1 MRKTALIL
9 SMALILLVMLTGS
22 LGAQTR
28 IENGVVTQQNAV
40 ASYQIDVDATTIT
53 VTIQTVGTWAE
64 MSHVISETWT
74 AEITS
79 YQVDVIGPGAE

>member
-1 MRKTALIL
+1 MRKTTLTL
-9 SMALILLVMLTGS
+9 MVLILLAMLAGS
-22 LGAQTR
+22 TVAQTR
-28 IENGVVTQQNAV
+28 IENGTITSQNAV

-79 YQVDVIGPGAE
+79 YRVDVIGPGAE